1 MLYFFLI
8 VSAIILYTN
17 FKKLFE
23 YSDYLQKTDI
33 PQSLRTDII
42 EDIDTRLLR
51 VVVIMLVDI
60 VAYAVF
66 L

>member
-23 YSDYLQKTDI
+23 YSNYLQKTDI